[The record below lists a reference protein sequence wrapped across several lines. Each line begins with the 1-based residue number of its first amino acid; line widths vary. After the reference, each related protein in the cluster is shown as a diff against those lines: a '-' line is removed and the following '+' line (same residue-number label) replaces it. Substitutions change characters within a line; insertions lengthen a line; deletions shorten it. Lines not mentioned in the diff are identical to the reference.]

1 MSGPDLPFI
10 SVLMP
15 VRNEEAFIG
24 RAIDSV
30 ISAGAQLGELGSGY
44 EVIVIDGMSDDET
57 RREVAARQAPGVAL
71 RVLDNP
77 QRTVPHA
84 MNLGIAAARGDVIIR
99 LDGHAEMA
107 PAFMAAAL
115 RELAAHPECAC
126 VGGPIE
132 NVDLNA
138 TAATVSAAMSSPFGV
153 GNARFRTGG
162 SEGYV
167 DTLAFGAYR
176 RADLEAVG
184 LFDEELVR
192 NQDDELNF
200 RLVRSGR
207 KIWFSLAINSRYY
220 VRSSLRKVFRQY
232 FQYGYW
238 KVYVN
243 RKHGTVTNLRQLA
256 PPLLVATV
264 VVLALAGLFVPAA
277 WALLGL
283 VIAAY
288 LIAALYFASR
298 AGDRSD
304 GSLQRLSAIVL
315 AYATLHAGYGL
326 GYLSGMRD
334 FLLLR
339 RSPSARSAELS
350 R

>member
-1 MSGPDLPFI
+1 MSEGTANFI

-15 VRNEEAFIG
+15 VRNEEAFIE
-24 RAIDSV
+24 RALDSV
-30 ISAGAQLGELGSGY
+30 VTAAERVTGHEI
-44 EVIVIDGMSDDET
+44 IVVDGMSDDGT
-57 RREVAARQAPGVAL
+57 RAIVARLQESVANL
-71 RVLDNP
+71 RLLDNP

-84 MNLGIAAARGDVIIR
+84 MNLGVKAATGDIIIR
-99 LDGHAEMA
+99 LDGHAEMT
-107 PAFMAAAL
+107 PDFMAAAL

-138 TAATVSAAMSSPFGV
+138 TAAVVSSAMSSPFGV

-176 RADLEAVG
+176 RADLEAIG
-184 LFDEELVR
+184 LFDEKLVR

-200 RLVRSGR
+200 RLLKAGR
-207 KIWFSLAINSRYY
+207 KIWFSHAIRSRYY
-220 VRSSLRKVFRQY
+220 VRSSLSKVFKQY

-243 RKHGTVTNLRQLA
+243 RKHSTVTNLRQLA
-256 PPLLVATV
+256 PPLLVLTTF
-264 VVLALAGLFVPAA
+264 VLVLAGLFVSEARLLL
-277 WALLGL
+277 ALVL
-283 VIAAY
+283 ICY
-288 LIAALYFASR
+288 LAGASYFALR
-298 AGDRSD
+298 ASTNPKRVP
-304 GSLQRLSAIVL
+304 AIVL
-315 AYATLHAGYGL
+315 AFATLHASYGL
-326 GYLSGMRD
+326 GYLSGVRD
-334 FLLLR
+334 FLFLR
-339 RSPSARSAELS
+339 RGPSTRSAELS